1 MHELN
6 IDHLDIVFIENVGNL
21 VCPSGFDLGEH
32 AKVAVVS
39 TAEGDDKPAKYPML
53 FRQAKLVILNK
64 MDLLHYL
71 NFDREQF
78 YQNVSRLNA
87 EVPVVET
94 SCTTGQ
100 GLEAWFEW
108 LTSHVQDVKSP

>member
-1 MHELN
+1 
-6 IDHLDIVFIENVGNL
+6 
-21 VCPSGFDLGEH
+21 
-32 AKVAVVS
+32 VS

-64 MDLLHYL
+64 MDLLEL
-71 NFDREQF
+71 VNFDKEQF
-78 YQNVSRLNA
+78 YQNLKKLNA

-100 GLEAWFEW
+100 GLEGWFNW
-108 LTSHVQDVKSP
+108 LTNTVESVKSY